1 MAIDRRKR
9 DTPRIPVEP
18 RNAASLVL
26 VRDGSDGAEVLVGR
40 RPMASRFMP
49 GVYVFPGGAVD
60 ETDFALE
67 TERPLADHVEA
78 RLCRQAETPL
88 ARALAWTAVRETWE
102 ETGLLIGAAGQ
113 VSSQTACPAVQAFV
127 EAGLAPD
134 LTALDYLLR
143 AVTPP
148 YIPIRFNTRF
158 FIADASSAQGPLRPC
173 PELEDVDWRP
183 IDEVMTLSIV
193 NVTEVVLDAAREYW
207 RNRPEPD
214 PMRRTP
220 MFTQYSPG
228 EVILRE
234 E

>member
-1 MAIDRRKR
+1 MQADGETR

-18 RNAASLVL
+18 RNAASLIL
-26 VRDGSDGAEVLVGR
+26 VRDGDAGPEVLVGR

-67 TERPLADHVEA
+67 TERPLAEHVEA
-78 RLCRQAETPL
+78 RLRRQAATPL

-102 ETGLLIGAAGQ
+102 ETGLMIGAAGR
-113 VSSQTACPAVQAFV
+113 AAGCPAVQAFAA
-127 EAGLAPD
+127 AGLAPD
-134 LTALDYLLR
+134 LTALDYLMR

-158 FIADASSAQGPLRPC
+158 FIADASAAQGPLRPC
-173 PELEDVDWRP
+173 PELEDVGWRP

-193 NVTEVVLDAAREYW
+193 NVTEVALDAARKY
-207 RNRPEPD
+207 RLDRPAPD
-214 PMRRTP
+214 PMRRTL
-220 MFTQYSPG
+220 MFTQYTPG
-228 EVILRE
+228 GVVLRE